1 MLPFLPKTFRG
12 STGVETVK
20 MEAFLDFDSLFPGQ
34 NFAKESQLK
43 LGCHHRVSVPFTRQL
58 LCNAD
63 VTYLPLRRI
72 M

>member
-1 MLPFLPKTFRG
+1 
-12 STGVETVK
+12 

-43 LGCHHRVSVPFTRQL
+43 LGCHHRVSAPFTRQL
-58 LCNAD
+58 LCNVD